1 MKDNK
6 VIYEKPSLYKVK
18 AKYMFYDCSPLD
30 DVLKFNAKKSKC
42 YCNLKYKVNKN
53 EKNVK

>member
-1 MKDNK
+1 MFNTNKINTIIGGVCMKDNK
-6 VIYEKPSLYKVK
+6 VIYEKPVMLNVEK
-18 AKYMFYDCSPLD
+18 D
-30 DVLKFNAKKSKC
+30 KC